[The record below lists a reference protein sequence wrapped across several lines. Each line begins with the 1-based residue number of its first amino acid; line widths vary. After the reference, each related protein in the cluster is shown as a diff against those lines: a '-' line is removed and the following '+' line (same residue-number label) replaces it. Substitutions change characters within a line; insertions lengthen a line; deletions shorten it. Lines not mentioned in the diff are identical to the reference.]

1 MLAGA
6 LAACGDHSDHSSGS
20 GMDHSGMDMPAGA
33 PMAPSPTVAGASVI
47 VMQGNTPTFS
57 PNTFTVKAGQ
67 PFTIE
72 LTANDAEHD
81 LSVRGVDGHV
91 HAYAGQTVSG
101 GFQIDQPGTYE
112 FVCDQPG
119 HADAGMK
126 GTITVV

>member
-1 MLAGA
+1 
-6 LAACGDHSDHSSGS
+6 
-20 GMDHSGMDMPAGA
+20 MDMPAGA
-33 PMAPSPTVAGASVI
+33 PMAPSPTVAGATVVVI
-47 VMQGNTPTFS
+47 QGTTPQFS
-57 PNTFTVKAGQ
+57 PNAFTVNAGQ

-72 LTANDAEHD
+72 LTAVDAEHD

-91 HAYAGQTVSG
+91 HVLAGQTVSG